1 MDDFIK
7 ELQFEDEL
15 APKTV
20 HDILV
25 VLHGILKFASS
36 KFAGSFPAV
45 EINYPKIGKKEMR
58 VLSREEQARLVAYL
72 HEDLD
77 SCRFGILLA
86 LCTGIRIG
94 ELCALQWE
102 SVSTN
107 DKATIFVTPTYE
119 SRVSFYV
126 YNSADNSSQ
135 GTINNSDL
143 QAAESLATTYSKI
156 LASNSVL
163 DSVLSDL
170 RAETSLSRKELS
182 RMVNVSVVSDTQLL
196 EVVVTSTNSELAC
209 KIANSFA
216 KVAPT
221 EIVRITKAGGVEVVD
236 RPEVATEKS
245 APRTVFDSAIGFVV
259 GMILASVAIILR
271 MMADT
276 TIYLP
281 EDIEKSAGVTVLGQI
296 PDIHATNEN
305 AGCWKLAE
313 GGAVLYGEKE
323 RKPKG
328 SD

>member
-1 MDDFIK
+1 M
-7 ELQFEDEL
+7 LPWGAQNC
-15 APKTV
+15 
-20 HDILV
+20 HY
-25 VLHGILKFASS
+25 GILQRSCWQRFIGCSLRGVVVA
-36 KFAGSFPAV
+36 AGVYAV
-45 EINYPKIGKKEMR
+45 
-58 VLSREEQARLVAYL
+58 V
-72 HEDLD
+72 
-77 SCRFGILLA
+77 
-86 LCTGIRIG
+86 
-94 ELCALQWE
+94 
-102 SVSTN
+102 
-107 DKATIFVTPTYE
+107 TIFVTPTYE

-196 EVVVTSTNSELAC
+196 EVVATSTDPELAC

-259 GMILASVAIILR
+259 GVILASVAIILR